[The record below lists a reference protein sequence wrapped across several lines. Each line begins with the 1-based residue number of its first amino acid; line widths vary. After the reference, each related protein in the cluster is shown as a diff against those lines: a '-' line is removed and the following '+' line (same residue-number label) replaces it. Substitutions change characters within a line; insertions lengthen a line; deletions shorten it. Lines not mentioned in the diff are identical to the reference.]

1 LVWIRG
7 AIGCENVTQVRG
19 NDAKWVK

>member
-1 LVWIRG
+1 VWIRG

-19 NDAKWVK
+19 NDAKWVRE